1 MRYTYAEWSIIPSQ
15 TRATAIARYPRGGS
29 KRQKQRRVVH
39 KVCSLRTSYL
49 VLPIMRWATSSEKAH
64 QYAGAQYFRT
74 RFLHDYCIYNR
85 KEPFT
90 SDPA

>member
-1 MRYTYAEWSIIPSQ
+1 MLNTHAEWGIIPSQ

-39 KVCSLRTSYL
+39 KVYSLHTSYL
-49 VLPIMRWATSSEKAH
+49 VLSIVHWATSSEKAH

-74 RFLHDYCIYNR
+74 RLLHDYCIHNR

-90 SDPA
+90 SDPS